1 MYAPP
6 LHDYRAGIRLTYNG
20 HHYFF
25 TRRYFMRAW
34 RDYSA
39 KSSHIL
45 PLIKRREDRYKVSSI
60 YSCLQM
66 SDALHVLQRL
76 RDASVSYLS
85 RYWGGD

>member
-1 MYAPP
+1 MITVLVFAI
-6 LHDYRAGIRLTYNG
+6 AYNG
-20 HHYFF
+20 CHYFF

-66 SDALHVLQRL
+66 SDALQRL
-76 RDASVSYLS
+76 RDTSVSYLS
-85 RYWGGD
+85 RYRDSV